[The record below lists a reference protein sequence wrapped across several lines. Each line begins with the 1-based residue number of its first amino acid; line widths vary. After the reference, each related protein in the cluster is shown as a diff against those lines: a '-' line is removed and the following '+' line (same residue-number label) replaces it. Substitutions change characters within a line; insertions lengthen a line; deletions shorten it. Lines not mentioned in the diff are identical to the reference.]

1 MHRNKRTYSKRS
13 FLFFLFI
20 LLSVSLMRETIAPTI
35 SSPATH
41 GRLPAEWHY
50 KALAVNTIYRFP
62 SRKLST
68 PHFGIF
74 SERIW
79 RNQSA
84 TRECQLELRPSQLP
98 KVKSQ
103 FLRELQ
109 QFHHRHDSAEALVS
123 HPVQVSPFYHCF
135 LKTLIVSRARIMSIW
150 PPYLFINGVR
160 QWKLGS
166 RLTGVAQCSHASK
179 R

>member
-1 MHRNKRTYSKRS
+1 
-13 FLFFLFI
+13 
-20 LLSVSLMRETIAPTI
+20 MREITTLTI

-41 GRLPAEWHY
+41 GRLPAESHY
-50 KALAVNTIYRFP
+50 KALAVNTIYRYP
-62 SRKLST
+62 SRKLSN
-68 PHFGIF
+68 PHFDKL
-74 SERIW
+74 SQRIW
-79 RNQSA
+79 RTQSA
-84 TRECQLELRPSQLP
+84 TLECQLELRPSQLP
-98 KVKSQ
+98 EAKSQ

-123 HPVQVSPFYHCF
+123 RPVQVSPFYHCF
-135 LKTLIVSRARIMSIW
+135 LKTLIVSHFSRASIMSIW

-166 RLTGVAQCSHASK
+166 KLTGVAQCSHASK